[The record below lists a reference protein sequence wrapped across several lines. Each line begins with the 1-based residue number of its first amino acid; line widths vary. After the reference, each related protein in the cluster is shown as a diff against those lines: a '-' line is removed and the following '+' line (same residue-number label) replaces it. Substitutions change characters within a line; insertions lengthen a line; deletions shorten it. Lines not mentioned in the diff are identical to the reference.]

1 MSPIAYPLVQGF
13 ALVVGEQVHVGK
25 GKGLILRAASL
36 VAHPPSLD
44 LIWAPIN
51 DNLGE
56 FFHLGCSA
64 SLRTNHFCS
73 HPW

>member
-36 VAHPPSLD
+36 VAHPPPLD
-44 LIWAPIN
+44 LI
-51 DNLGE
+51 
-56 FFHLGCSA
+56 
-64 SLRTNHFCS
+64 
-73 HPW
+73 